1 MKIVLL
7 ATNPN
12 FSPRFWKGGASRAAE
27 KLESAVILSIDS
39 LAAAQEGQRLGPRK
53 GSVDLLLGP
62 RLFLVR
68 RGRAADLKDS
78 SALRLLN
85 SKDLRVEF
93 LQSAAKNLDL
103 SGFMAKRD
111 SSSPLLQKDSALEF
125 FRQLLIQMIQ
135 VGREGVCLLIR
146 EEEFIKAPGTRPRR
160 LMLILKP

>member
-1 MKIVLL
+1 MKMYKLQ
-7 ATNPN
+7 
-12 FSPRFWKGGASRAAE
+12 GGAEQAAE
-27 KLESAVILSIDS
+27 KPADAVILSIDS

-93 LQSAAKNLDL
+93 LQSSRRRRRISHGLENTQGEILRVVYPERAGRDPSLR
-103 SGFMAKRD
+103 SG
-111 SSSPLLQKDSALEF
+111 
-125 FRQLLIQMIQ
+125 
-135 VGREGVCLLIR
+135 
-146 EEEFIKAPGTRPRR
+146 
-160 LMLILKP
+160 